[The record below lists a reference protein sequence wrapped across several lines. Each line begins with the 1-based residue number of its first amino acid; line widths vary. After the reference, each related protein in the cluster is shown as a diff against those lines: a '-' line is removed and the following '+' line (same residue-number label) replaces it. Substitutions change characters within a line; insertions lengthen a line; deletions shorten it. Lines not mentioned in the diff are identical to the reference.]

1 MYNSI
6 SRFSVNQQMLAEG
19 LKKCM
24 KALSAKGTPEYN
36 AFDVLFKYYGGVKSF
51 HICRPMAIQTEE
63 DFCKGKALKIFSSS
77 TVEELIDDPLFGPF
91 NELILEK
98 ATALSELY
106 GSTPETSLRFGY
118 SLINYIFYSDIPSE
132 RIKNVEGFMR
142 YEYSSL
148 SRHISFDT
156 SLAIVKWF
164 IWLLSDEN
172 KYANTL
178 LNKIDALAISKRN
191 IEAIRPYKECEYN
204 QVEARFR
211 AILKIIAL
219 TDLSDPEKVVPMTEQ
234 MIENVK
240 NCKDLYATQET
251 EEPEVKSKEPIV
263 KVEGPEEIDGSEA
276 VNIQRGQGEKIKTH
290 KITAKR
296 ACEIIKAYRLPI
308 LMSKEDCKGMLSML
322 LGLDE
327 TSFTKYL

>member
-1 MYNSI
+1 
-6 SRFSVNQQMLAEG
+6 
-19 LKKCM
+19 M
-24 KALSAKGTPEYN
+24 KALSAEGTPEYN
-36 AFDVLFKYYGGVKSF
+36 AFDLLFKHYGGVKSF

-63 DFCKGKALKIFSSS
+63 DFSKGKALKIFSSS
-77 TVEELIDDPLFGPF
+77 TVEELTDDPLFGPF

-98 ATALSELY
+98 VTALPEHY
-106 GSTPETSLRFGY
+106 GSPETSLRFGY
-118 SLINYIFYSDIPSE
+118 SLVNYIFYSDIPSE
-132 RIKNVEGFMR
+132 RIKNVEGFLR

-178 LNKIDALAISKRN
+178 LNKIDALAISKRK
-191 IEAIRPYKECEYN
+191 IEDIRPYKVCEYN

-211 AILKIIAL
+211 AMLKIIAL

-234 MIENVK
+234 MIDNVK
-240 NCKDLYATQET
+240 NGEPPYEAQQPQKTKDKPDVNDYSD
-251 EEPEVKSKEPIV
+251 V
-263 KVEGPEEIDGSEA
+263 
-276 VNIQRGQGEKIKTH
+276 VNIQRGQGKNIKTH

-296 ACEIIKAYRLPI
+296 ACDIVKEYKLPQ
-308 LMSKEDCKGMLSML
+308 LMSKEDCKSML
-322 LGLDE
+322 ALLLGFDD